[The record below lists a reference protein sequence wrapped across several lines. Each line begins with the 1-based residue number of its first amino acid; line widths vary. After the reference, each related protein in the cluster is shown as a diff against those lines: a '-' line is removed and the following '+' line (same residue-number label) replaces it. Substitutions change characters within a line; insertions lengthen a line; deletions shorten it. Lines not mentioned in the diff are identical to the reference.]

1 MTKLVLK
8 RPVSTL
14 LVILAIVVFGV
25 ASLLGMPMELM
36 QDMNM
41 PMQLVM
47 VVYPG
52 ASASDVDSL
61 VVDPIEDAVSTL
73 SGVSSVTSYANE
85 NMAMVMLMYDYDT
98 DNDDNYSALKEK
110 LDGLQSTL
118 PDSCQP
124 PSIMEMSVNS
134 MPTMMVS
141 VNSNGSA
148 DALKYAEDTVV
159 PELEKLSGVA
169 QVETSGG
176 TENYVQV
183 LLNEEKMSQ
192 YGLNISTIAQ
202 MIGAADFTI
211 PAGSVS
217 NGNQDLSVSAVAELK
232 DLESIRNVTLTT
244 GTGALIHLSD
254 VATVQYKQ
262 KDASSIS
269 RYNGNANIS
278 LTITKT
284 QSASTMDVCKRIQ
297 RVLDRCTNNAIS
309 FEVTYTSADTI
320 QQTMQQ
326 VLQTLAQGVLF
337 TMAVLFLFFGDIKAS
352 LIVGSSMPIS
362 VLLAIVII
370 NFGMGYSLN
379 VMTGGALILAIG
391 MIVDNSIVMLESCF
405 RMREGK
411 LPFREAALRG
421 AGEVGASVLASTIT
435 TVVVYVPMA
444 MVGGMSGQMLGP
456 LAWTIVFV
464 MIASLLGAVSVVPLA
479 FIYLKPKAKED
490 LPINRLLAKFNR
502 FYDKA
507 LRTVLHHK
515 KITMLATAGMM
526 VVAVFAATQ
535 CNLELIP
542 SSYDGSISVTAN
554 FRSGT
559 KLETMNQLIAPVEQM
574 LLEDENFDTVN
585 LSISGSSA
593 TISAYAVEGCKRSSE
608 DAVTQYTRALEKYTN
623 MDIEVAPS
631 GGASSSMS
639 SMGTSSVTEIDLQ
652 GTDLDA
658 LKQGAS
664 MVEEI
669 MRQTPGVIRVANDFA
684 QSQTTAHIV
693 VDPQL
698 AMNVGLAPAQVS
710 MNVYNTLSGVDAADV
725 TIDGEDYDVT
735 VEYPKGRYDNITSLL
750 DQPLSTPYGSLTTLG
765 EIAHVEYVSALQT
778 ITRQNGMY
786 QIAVTASTTGTAR
799 WTAQKSIEAAVA
811 KLELPQGVS
820 RSSSV
825 LQDMQSDELTG
836 LLKSILTA
844 VFLVFLVMA
853 MQFESVRFSLM
864 VMTCIPFSLIGSFL
878 LMYLS
883 GTTFSMI
890 SMMGILMLMGIVVNN
905 GILLVDTAN
914 QLRETGQGIEEALV
928 QAGRI
933 RIRPILMTTL
943 TTILSM
949 LPMLFTNDPTMK
961 IMNSMAVVII
971 GGLVAS
977 TVLAMFVM
985 PAFYMLL
992 TRRKKRPLKR
1002 AAKGEDEQDL
1012 SDHYPECD
1020 QPMQETELPENL
1032 RMPGDENWPKA

>member
-41 PMQLVM
+41 PMELVM

-61 VVDPIEDAVSTL
+61 VIDPIEDAVSTL

-85 NMAMVMLMYDYDT
+85 NYAMVMLMYDYDT
-98 DNDDNYSALKEK
+98 DSDDNYSALKEK
-110 LDGLQSTL
+110 LDGVQSKL
-118 PDSCQP
+118 PDSCQTP
-124 PSIMEMSVNS
+124 TIMEMSVDS
-134 MPTMMVS
+134 MATMMVS
-141 VNSNGSA
+141 VNSDGSA

-183 LLNEEKMSQ
+183 LLDEEKMSQ
-192 YGLNISTIAQ
+192 YGLNISTVGQ

-217 NGNQDLSVSAVAELK
+217 NGNQDMSVSAVA
-232 DLESIRNVTLTT
+232 DIDSLEAIRNVTLTT

-254 VATVQYKQ
+254 VANVQYKE
-262 KDASSIS
+262 KEASSIS
-269 RYNGNANIS
+269 RYNGNDNIS
-278 LTITKT
+278 LSITKT
-284 QSASTMDVCKRIQ
+284 QSASTVDVCNRIQ
-297 RVLDRCTNNAIS
+297 KVLNNYETNGIS
-309 FEVTYTSADTI
+309 FEITYTAADSI

-326 VLQTLAQGVLF
+326 VLTTLAEGVFF
-337 TMAVLFLFFGDIKAS
+337 TMAVLLLFFGDLKAS
-352 LIVGSSMPIS
+352 MIVGSSMPVS

-370 NFGMGYSLN
+370 NFVMGYSLN

-391 MIVDNSIVMLESCF
+391 MIVDNSIVVLESCF
-405 RMREGK
+405 RMREK
-411 LPFREAALRG
+411 NLPFHEAALRG
-421 AGEVGASVLASTIT
+421 AGEVGASVVASTIT

-444 MVGGMSGQMLGP
+444 MMNGMSGQMMGP

-464 MIASLLGAVSVVPLA
+464 MVSSLLGAISIVPLA
-479 FIYLKPKAKED
+479 FVYLKPKAKED
-490 LPINRLLAKFNR
+490 LPINRILAKFNR

-507 LRTVLHHK
+507 LRMVLHHK

-526 VVAVFAATQ
+526 ALAIFAATQ
-535 CNLELIP
+535 CNMELIP

-559 KLETMNQLIAPVEQM
+559 KLEAMDTLIQPLEQM
-574 LLEDENFDTVN
+574 LVDDENFDTVN

-593 TISAYAVEGCKRSSE
+593 TINAYAVDDCKRTSE
-608 DAVTQYTRALEKYTN
+608 DAVTEYTRAFEKFTN
-623 MDIEVAPS
+623 MDISVSPS
-631 GGASSSMS
+631 GGSSSSMS
-639 SMGTSSVTEIDLQ
+639 AMGSSSGTEIDLQ

-658 LKQGAS
+658 LKQAAAQ
-664 MVEEI
+664 VEQV

-710 MNVYNTLSGVDAADV
+710 LNVYNTLSGVDAADV

-735 VEYPKGRYDNITSLL
+735 VEYPSDRYDNITSLL
-750 DQPLSTPYGSLTTLG
+750 DQPLTTAYGTMTSLG

-778 ITRQNGMY
+778 ITRQSGMY
-786 QIAVTASTTGTAR
+786 QVAISASTTSTAK
-799 WTAQKSIEAAVA
+799 WSADKAINAAV
-811 KLELPQGVS
+811 KNLQFPQGVS
-820 RSSSV
+820 LSSNL
-825 LQDMQSDELTG
+825 LQDMQNDELTS
-836 LLKSILTA
+836 LLTAILTA

-878 LMYLS
+878 LMFIS
-883 GTTFSMI
+883 STTFSMI

-905 GILLVDTAN
+905 GILLVDTTN
-914 QLRETGQGIEEALV
+914 QLRETGLGIEEALV
-928 QAGRI
+928 QAGKI
-933 RIRPILMTTL
+933 RLRPILMTTL

-949 LPMLFTNDPTMK
+949 LPMLFTSDPTMEMMK
-961 IMNSMAVVII
+961 GMAVVII
-971 GGLVAS
+971 GGLLAS
-977 TVLAMFVM
+977 TALAMFVM

-992 TRRKKRPLKR
+992 TRRKKRPIKR
-1002 AAKGEDEQDL
+1002 IAKGEDEMNL
-1012 SDHYPECD
+1012 ADHYPEED
-1020 QPMQETELPENL
+1020 KPMQETALPENL

>member
-118 PDSCQP
+118 PDSCHT

-269 RYNGNANIS
+269 RYNGNSNIS

-309 FEVTYTSADTI
+309 FEVTYTSADSI

-337 TMAVLFLFFGDIKAS
+337 TMAVLFLFFGNIKAS

-391 MIVDNSIVMLESCF
+391 MIVDNSIVVLESCF
-405 RMREGK
+405 RMREEK

-435 TVVVYVPMA
+435 TVVV
-444 MVGGMSGQMLGP
+444 
-456 LAWTIVFV
+456 
-464 MIASLLGAVSVVPLA
+464 
-479 FIYLKPKAKED
+479 
-490 LPINRLLAKFNR
+490 
-502 FYDKA
+502 
-507 LRTVLHHK
+507 
-515 KITMLATAGMM
+515 
-526 VVAVFAATQ
+526 
-535 CNLELIP
+535 
-542 SSYDGSISVTAN
+542 
-554 FRSGT
+554 
-559 KLETMNQLIAPVEQM
+559 
-574 LLEDENFDTVN
+574 
-585 LSISGSSA
+585 
-593 TISAYAVEGCKRSSE
+593 
-608 DAVTQYTRALEKYTN
+608 
-623 MDIEVAPS
+623 
-631 GGASSSMS
+631 
-639 SMGTSSVTEIDLQ
+639 
-652 GTDLDA
+652 
-658 LKQGAS
+658 
-664 MVEEI
+664 
-669 MRQTPGVIRVANDFA
+669 
-684 QSQTTAHIV
+684 
-693 VDPQL
+693 
-698 AMNVGLAPAQVS
+698 
-710 MNVYNTLSGVDAADV
+710 
-725 TIDGEDYDVT
+725 
-735 VEYPKGRYDNITSLL
+735 
-750 DQPLSTPYGSLTTLG
+750 
-765 EIAHVEYVSALQT
+765 
-778 ITRQNGMY
+778 
-786 QIAVTASTTGTAR
+786 
-799 WTAQKSIEAAVA
+799 
-811 KLELPQGVS
+811 
-820 RSSSV
+820 
-825 LQDMQSDELTG
+825 
-836 LLKSILTA
+836 
-844 VFLVFLVMA
+844 
-853 MQFESVRFSLM
+853 
-864 VMTCIPFSLIGSFL
+864 
-878 LMYLS
+878 
-883 GTTFSMI
+883 
-890 SMMGILMLMGIVVNN
+890 
-905 GILLVDTAN
+905 
-914 QLRETGQGIEEALV
+914 
-928 QAGRI
+928 
-933 RIRPILMTTL
+933 
-943 TTILSM
+943 
-949 LPMLFTNDPTMK
+949 
-961 IMNSMAVVII
+961 
-971 GGLVAS
+971 
-977 TVLAMFVM
+977 
-985 PAFYMLL
+985 
-992 TRRKKRPLKR
+992 
-1002 AAKGEDEQDL
+1002 
-1012 SDHYPECD
+1012 
-1020 QPMQETELPENL
+1020 
-1032 RMPGDENWPKA
+1032 

>member
-118 PDSCQP
+118 PDSCHT

-262 KDASSIS
+262 KDAGSIS

-309 FEVTYTSADTI
+309 FEVTYTSADSI

-337 TMAVLFLFFGDIKAS
+337 TMAVLFLFFGNIKAS

-391 MIVDNSIVMLESCF
+391 MIVDNSIVVLESCF
-405 RMREGK
+405 RMREEK

-444 MVGGMSGQMLGP
+444 MVGGMSGQMMGP

-464 MIASLLGAVSVVPLA
+464 MIASLLGAVSVGPLA
-479 FIYLKPKAKED
+479 FVYLKPKAKED

-502 FYDKA
+502 FYNQA

-515 KITMLATAGMM
+515 KITMLATVGMM

-559 KLETMNQLIAPVEQM
+559 KLETMNRLIAPVEQM

-585 LSISGSSA
+585 LSVSGSSA

-608 DAVTQYTRALEKYTN
+608 DAVTEYTRALEKYTN

-639 SMGTSSVTEIDLQ
+639 SMGTSSGTEIDLQ

-684 QSQTTAHIV
+684 QSQTMAHIV

-698 AMNVGLAPAQVS
+698 AMNVGFAPAQVS

-735 VEYPKGRYDNITSLL
+735 VEYPEGRYDNITSLL

-765 EIAHVEYVSALQT
+765 EIAQVKYVSTLQT
-778 ITRQNGMY
+778 IKRQNGMY

-825 LQDMQSDELTG
+825 LQDMQNDELTG

-878 LMYLS
+878 LMFIS

-905 GILLVDTAN
+905 GILLVDTTN
-914 QLRETGQGIEEALV
+914 QLRETGLGIEEALV
-928 QAGRI
+928 QAGKI

>member
-118 PDSCQP
+118 PDSCHT

-244 GTGALIHLSD
+244 DTGALIHLSD

-309 FEVTYTSADTI
+309 FEVTYTSADSI

-370 NFGMGYSLN
+370 NFGLGYSLN

-405 RMREGK
+405 RMREEK

-479 FIYLKPKAKED
+479 FVYLKPRAKAE

-515 KITMLATAGMM
+515 KITMLATAVMM
-526 VVAVFAATQ
+526 VVAV
-535 CNLELIP
+535 LRP
-542 SSYDGSISVTAN
+542 
-554 FRSGT
+554 RSAIW
-559 KLETMNQLIAPVEQM
+559 N
-574 LLEDENFDTVN
+574 
-585 LSISGSSA
+585 
-593 TISAYAVEGCKRSSE
+593 
-608 DAVTQYTRALEKYTN
+608 
-623 MDIEVAPS
+623 
-631 GGASSSMS
+631 
-639 SMGTSSVTEIDLQ
+639 
-652 GTDLDA
+652 
-658 LKQGAS
+658 
-664 MVEEI
+664 
-669 MRQTPGVIRVANDFA
+669 
-684 QSQTTAHIV
+684 
-693 VDPQL
+693 
-698 AMNVGLAPAQVS
+698 
-710 MNVYNTLSGVDAADV
+710 
-725 TIDGEDYDVT
+725 
-735 VEYPKGRYDNITSLL
+735 
-750 DQPLSTPYGSLTTLG
+750 
-765 EIAHVEYVSALQT
+765 
-778 ITRQNGMY
+778 
-786 QIAVTASTTGTAR
+786 
-799 WTAQKSIEAAVA
+799 
-811 KLELPQGVS
+811 
-820 RSSSV
+820 
-825 LQDMQSDELTG
+825 
-836 LLKSILTA
+836 
-844 VFLVFLVMA
+844 
-853 MQFESVRFSLM
+853 
-864 VMTCIPFSLIGSFL
+864 
-878 LMYLS
+878 
-883 GTTFSMI
+883 
-890 SMMGILMLMGIVVNN
+890 
-905 GILLVDTAN
+905 
-914 QLRETGQGIEEALV
+914 
-928 QAGRI
+928 
-933 RIRPILMTTL
+933 
-943 TTILSM
+943 
-949 LPMLFTNDPTMK
+949 
-961 IMNSMAVVII
+961 
-971 GGLVAS
+971 
-977 TVLAMFVM
+977 
-985 PAFYMLL
+985 
-992 TRRKKRPLKR
+992 
-1002 AAKGEDEQDL
+1002 
-1012 SDHYPECD
+1012 
-1020 QPMQETELPENL
+1020 
-1032 RMPGDENWPKA
+1032 